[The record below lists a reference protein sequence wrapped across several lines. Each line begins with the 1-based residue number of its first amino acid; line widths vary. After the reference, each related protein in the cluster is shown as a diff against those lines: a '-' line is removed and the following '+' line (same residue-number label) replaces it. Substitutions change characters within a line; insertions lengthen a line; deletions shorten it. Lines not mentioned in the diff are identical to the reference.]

1 MHEEAHHLQAP
12 VPEPSPIRRS
22 SLAGVAGTGATVV
35 QPHGAHARGAWPPFY
50 QVISRRYER
59 GAMLVTS
66 NRSMA
71 ERDEVLVDA
80 VVATPIL
87 DLLLHHS
94 HVITIRVDS
103 CRLRTKRLACLF
115 N

>member
-1 MHEEAHHLQAP
+1 
-12 VPEPSPIRRS
+12 
-22 SLAGVAGTGATVV
+22 
-35 QPHGAHARGAWPPFY
+35 
-50 QVISRRYER
+50 
-59 GAMLVTS
+59 MLVTS